1 VSVRGEIVMSD
12 EHNEAEQRFL
22 ERIERRAE
30 FFRTL
35 FIAELG
41 VYLPA
46 DETQRR
52 RAIDALVRMT
62 ARQKELPHIRPEVL
76 RQATQRIT
84 QQLEAMQKLLPHDVQ
99 YRNRLRRP
107 W

>member
-1 VSVRGEIVMSD
+1 MSDESD
-12 EHNEAEQRFL
+12 EHNEVEQRFL
-22 ERIERRAE
+22 ERIERRVE

-41 VYLPA
+41 VYLPS

-52 RAIDALVRMT
+52 RAIDTLVRMT
-62 ARQKELPHIRPEVL
+62 ARQKELPHIRPAAL
-76 RQATQRIT
+76 KQAVNTLS

-99 YRNRLRRP
+99 YRNRVRRP